1 MKLIDGYLDSYYSSK
16 LIKAL
21 GDFLTMEFNADF
33 LIESNGD
40 GWVIIMSKMRKLA
53 DKFYTSIYSFREA
66 DAVVILSNLS
76 EAKRHLERKYKELIK
91 FQRETIL

>member
-1 MKLIDGYLDSYYSSK
+1 MKLIDGYLDSYYSSN

-33 LIESNGD
+33 FIEYNSD
-40 GWVIIMSKMRKLA
+40 KQVTIMSKIRKLA
-53 DKFYTSIYSFREA
+53 DNFYTPIYSFREA

-91 FQRETIL
+91 FQRGTIL